1 MDALNQSAQKH
12 VERTAMLNRQMSP
25 KIVTE
30 SQKVFDIFQSGLI
43 RSSARLSHDPTK
55 LYFYVEHPADGWR
68 VYLRTACFI
77 HELTKPFNPD
87 RFLVVKRTDGE
98 SWAPS
103 WEPPK
108 GQMEGKDMQNSNFS
122 IYNLLRDN
130 IRREVQEEAKIT
142 NIRDLQHTGLVLQSR
157 ESNYPE
163 NTFFQYHIFT
173 GYAHPR
179 QIAGAFDKF
188 NWFIQHPAAFLRL
201 RRENREKDGI
211 AWFDPE
217 ETKLMGKWSPTI
229 VKMYLDSF
237 RRK

>member
-1 MDALNQSAQKH
+1 MG
-12 VERTAMLNRQMSP
+12 P

-30 SQKVFDIFQSGLI
+30 AQKVLDVFQPGLI
-43 RSSARLSHDPTK
+43 RSAARLSHDPSK
-55 LYFYVEHPADGWR
+55 LYFYVEHPTDKWR
-68 VYLRTACFI
+68 VYLRTVCFI
-77 HELTKPFNPD
+77 HELTKPFNPT
-87 RFLVVKRTDGE
+87 RFLVVKRTDGDT
-98 SWAPS
+98 AAAS

-108 GQMEGKDMQNSNFS
+108 GQMEGKDGVGNS
-122 IYNLLRDN
+122 IYSVLRDN

-179 QIAGAFDKF
+179 QIKDAFDKF
-188 NWFIQHPAAFLRL
+188 KWFSEHPAAFSRL

-211 AWFDPE
+211 SWFDSV
-217 ETKLMGKWSPTI
+217 ETKIMGKWSPTM
-229 VKMYLDSF
+229 VKMYLDSVTATA
-237 RRK
+237 K